1 MRLAILSILIL
12 PACSPA
18 ASPDPTAEIRDL
30 PATVTLA
37 VGESRVVNGVAVKLA
52 AVKSDSRCPSDVQCA
67 WAGNAEL
74 TIEIG
79 TAPVSINSHLDPKS
93 ATAGGLTVG
102 FVSLEPY
109 PVSTRTTT
117 GYRAELRIETAI
129 R

>member
-1 MRLAILSILIL
+1 MRGAILSILIL
-12 PACSPA
+12 AGCTPS
-18 ASPDPTAEIRDL
+18 ASPDPAAEIREL

-37 VGESRVVNGVAVKLA
+37 AGESRVVNGVTIRFAEVRN
-52 AVKSDSRCPSDVQCA
+52 DSRCPSDVQCA

-74 TIEIG
+74 AIEVG
-79 TAPVSINSHLDPKS
+79 AEPLTINSHLDPKS
-93 ATAGGLTVG
+93 ATVGGLTVT

-109 PVSTRTTT
+109 PVSTKPTT